1 MQNRLVT
8 FGCSFTFGHGLEDC
22 FVPPSNPGLNP
33 SQFAWPSLLSA
44 DLNLPLIN
52 MGKCGAS
59 NLEIL
64 YSLLEFQLTENDLVI
79 LMWSF
84 PDRDLIFQENQKVSL
99 GVWENSPLIK
109 QWARVHTKEDLA
121 IRSWIYIHHASCY
134 LKSRGIR
141 HYNLFANY
149 IYLKR
154 FQPKFLNVDYLD
166 YDMSK
171 KLDHAL
177 DNLHPGPKTH
187 RELANRLKT
196 RIEDKT

>member
-22 FVPPSNPGLNP
+22 FVPPNNPGFDP
-33 SQFAWPSLLSA
+33 SQFAWPALLSR
-44 DLNLPLIN
+44 DLGIPLENL
-52 MGKCGAS
+52 GKCGAS

-64 YSLLEFQLTENDLVI
+64 YRILKFDLKDNDIVLT
-79 LMWSF
+79 MWSF
-84 PDRDLIFQENQKVSL
+84 PDRDLIFKENQEISI
-99 GVWENSPLIK
+99 GVWDKSSFVK

-121 IRSWIYIHHASCY
+121 IRSWIYMHHASSY

-154 FQPKFLNVDYLD
+154 FQPDFLNIDYLD

-171 KLDHAL
+171 KLDYAL
-177 DNLHPGPKTH
+177 DGMHPGPKTH
-187 RELANRLKT
+187 RELAERLKA
-196 RIEDKT
+196 RIEDEK